1 MHTYNPSPPELP
13 CSNMYTFAFLPPDL
27 LKTELKLIVYG
38 TDRRRT
44 RKKCKIHKT
53 FSALLHFISPKNFYI
68 TKELLY
74 PQRTFI
80 SPISFYITKQFLPKK
95 QNNKIFCTWIYGNPG
110 QLWAH
115 PLKGASTGHRRKKFE
130 SSAYCRN
137 GIRVVR
143 DKISREGEQNPLE
156 TPQLSWITE
165 FIYTKYNNFKKIQL
179 K

>member
-1 MHTYNPSPPELP
+1 MFWSTSSTMHTYNPSPPELP

-80 SPISFYITKQFLPKK
+80 SPISFYITNQTF
-95 QNNKIFCTWIYGNPG
+95 
-110 QLWAH
+110 
-115 PLKGASTGHRRKKFE
+115 
-130 SSAYCRN
+130 
-137 GIRVVR
+137 
-143 DKISREGEQNPLE
+143 ISP
-156 TPQLSWITE
+156 
-165 FIYTKYNNFKKIQL
+165 NNFYQKICKKKMIKFFAL
-179 K
+179 NLW